1 MLGGAIRLVGG
12 IFIGFLTI
20 MSLSGLGPVA
30 IVPGLGAILMVATGI
45 QDLLNGG
52 PPPGAM

>member
-1 MLGGAIRLVGG
+1 MLGGAIRLVAG
-12 IFIGFLTI
+12 IFVGFLTVV
-20 MSLSGLGPVA
+20 SLSGLGPFA
-30 IVPGLGAILMVATGI
+30 IVPGLGAILMIVTGI